1 MLELNNYYIQEL
13 ENLTDLFTNI
23 FVIIDDIYNEIIP
36 IGIRNRRNIKDSKL
50 SDSEIITIS
59 IVGELLT
66 IDSEKS
72 FFSLLKR
79 EYKELFPRLGDRT
92 RFNRTKRN
100 LHLVISKIRG
110 YISEFMQL
118 YSNNIRV
125 IDSMPIPVCEFGRA
139 HFSKCFKGEASYGIC
154 ASKKETYFAC
164 KVHAMITLE
173 GYITTFETYFGFK
186 FHALTTVDGF
196 LTDYVITP
204 ANIDD
209 RNAVWDLCDKYRS
222 ISIIGDKGYI
232 NKRLTPELKGERDID
247 LLFLKRANSRD
258 NYPKEVRQLLF
269 KVRRRIETSFSQ
281 LTEQLNLNKVKSK
294 SMLGFITRTSIK
306 VLAHNISFL
315 INKLMKNDD
324 SMAKIKRLVFG

>member
-1 MLELNNYYIQEL
+1 MLELNDYYIQEL

-23 FVIIDDIYNEIIP
+23 FVIIDDIYNEIIS
-36 IGIRNRRNIKDSKL
+36 ISIRNRRNIKDSKL

-72 FFSLLKR
+72 FFNLLKR
-79 EYKELFPRLGDRT
+79 EYKKLFPRLGDRT
-92 RFNRTKRN
+92 RFNRTKIN
-100 LHLVISKIRG
+100 LHLVISKIRE

-139 HFSKCFKGEASYGIC
+139 HFSKCFKDEASYGRC
-154 ASKKETYFAC
+154 ASKK
-164 KVHAMITLE
+164 
-173 GYITTFETYFGFK
+173 ETYFGFK
-186 FHALTTVDGF
+186 FHALTTVDRF
-196 LTDYVITP
+196 LTDYIITP

-209 RNAVWDLCDKYRS
+209 RNAIWDLCDKYSS

-232 NKRLTPELKGERDID
+232 NKRLTPELKSERDID
-247 LLFLKRANSRD
+247 LLFLKRENSKD
-258 NYPKEVRQLLF
+258 NYPKEVRQVLF

-294 SMLGFITRTSIK
+294 SMLGFIARTSIK

-315 INKLMKNDD
+315 INKLMRNDGFI
-324 SMAKIKRLVFG
+324 AKIKRLVF

>member
-1 MLELNNYYIQEL
+1 MLELNNYYIQEV
-13 ENLTDLFTNI
+13 ENLTDLFTTI

-36 IGIRNRRNIKDSKL
+36 MSIRNRRNIKDSKL
-50 SDSEIITIS
+50 SDSEIIAIS

-79 EYKELFPRLGDRT
+79 EYKRLFPRLGDRT

-100 LHLVISKIRG
+100 LHWVICKIRE
-110 YISEFMQL
+110 YISMFMQS

-154 ASKKETYFAC
+154 ASKKETYF
-164 KVHAMITLE
+164 
-173 GYITTFETYFGFK
+173 GFK
-186 FHALTTVDGF
+186 FHAFTTVDGF

-209 RNAVWDLCDKYRS
+209 RNAVWDLCDKYNS

-232 NKRLTPELKGERDID
+232 NKRLTPELKTQRDIS
-247 LLFLKRANSRD
+247 LLFLKKENSKD
-258 NYPKEVRQLLF
+258 NYPKEVRQLIF

-281 LTEQLNLNKVKSK
+281 LTEHLNLNKVKSK
-294 SMLGFITRTSIK
+294 SMLGFMTRTSIK
-306 VLAHNISFL
+306 VLAHNVSFL
-315 INKLMKNDD
+315 INKLMGNDD
-324 SMAKIKRLVFG
+324 SIAKIKRLVFG

>member
-50 SDSEIITIS
+50 SDNEIITIS

-100 LHLVISKIRG
+100 LHLVISKIIG

-154 ASKKETYFAC
+154 ASKK
-164 KVHAMITLE
+164 
-173 GYITTFETYFGFK
+173 ETYFGFK

-232 NKRLTPELKGERDID
+232 NKRLTPELKSERDID

-294 SMLGFITRTSIK
+294 SMIGFITRTSIK

>member
-1 MLELNNYYIQEL
+1 MMLELNNYYIQEL

-139 HFSKCFKGEASYGIC
+139 HFSKCFKGEASYGVC
-154 ASKKETYFAC
+154 PSKKQ
-164 KVHAMITLE
+164 
-173 GYITTFETYFGFK
+173 TYFGFK

-232 NKRLTPELKGERDID
+232 NKRLTPELKTEKDIN
-247 LLFLKRANSRD
+247 LLFL
-258 NYPKEVRQLLF
+258 
-269 KVRRRIETSFSQ
+269 
-281 LTEQLNLNKVKSK
+281 
-294 SMLGFITRTSIK
+294 
-306 VLAHNISFL
+306 
-315 INKLMKNDD
+315 
-324 SMAKIKRLVFG
+324 

>member
-50 SDSEIITIS
+50 SDNEIITIS

-79 EYKELFPRLGDRT
+79 EYKELFPRLGD
-92 RFNRTKRN
+92 RTKRN

-139 HFSKCFKGEASYGIC
+139 DFSKCFKGEASYGIC
-154 ASKKETYFAC
+154 ASKK
-164 KVHAMITLE
+164 
-173 GYITTFETYFGFK
+173 ETYFGFK

-232 NKRLTPELKGERDID
+232 NKRLTPELKGERDIN
-247 LLFLKRANSRD
+247 LLFLKRENSRD

>member
-1 MLELNNYYIQEL
+1 MMLELNNYYIQEL

-23 FVIIDDIYNEIIP
+23 FVIIDDICNEIIP

-66 IDSEKS
+66 IDSEKL
-72 FFSLLKR
+72 FFSLLKK

-139 HFSKCFKGEASYGIC
+139 RFSKCFKGEASYGIC
-154 ASKKETYFAC
+154 ASKK
-164 KVHAMITLE
+164 
-173 GYITTFETYFGFK
+173 ETYFGFK

-232 NKRLTPELKGERDID
+232 NKRLTPELKNERYID
-247 LLFLKRANSRD
+247 LLFLKIENSRD
-258 NYPKEVRQLLF
+258 NYPKEVRQLIF
-269 KVRRRIETSFSQ
+269 KVRRRIETSF
-281 LTEQLNLNKVKSK
+281 LN
-294 SMLGFITRTSIK
+294 
-306 VLAHNISFL
+306 
-315 INKLMKNDD
+315 
-324 SMAKIKRLVFG
+324 

>member
-1 MLELNNYYIQEL
+1 MLELNNYYIHKL

-36 IGIRNRRNIKDSKL
+36 NSIRNRRNIKDSKL

-66 IDSEKS
+66 INSEKS

-79 EYKELFPRLGDRT
+79 EYKSLFPKLGYRT
-92 RFNRTKRN
+92 RFNRNKRN
-100 LHLVISKIRG
+100 LHSVISKIRE
-110 YISEFMQL
+110 YISEIFQFN
-118 YSNNIRV
+118 SDNIRI
-125 IDSMPIPVCEFGRA
+125 IDSMPIPVCKFGRA
-139 HFSKCFKGEASYGIC
+139 HFSKCFKGEASYGRC
-154 ASKKETYFAC
+154 ASKK
-164 KVHAMITLE
+164 
-173 GYITTFETYFGFK
+173 ETYFGFK

-209 RNAVWDLCDKYRS
+209 RSAVWDLCDKYNS

-232 NKRLTPELKGERDID
+232 NKRLTPELKSQRDIN
-247 LLFLKRANSRD
+247 LLFPKRGNSKD
-258 NYPKEVRQLLF
+258 NYPKEIRQLIF
-269 KVRRRIETSFSQ
+269 KFRRRIETSFSQ

-315 INKLMKNDD
+315 INKLMGNYED
-324 SMAKIKRLVFG
+324 MAKIKRLVFR